1 VTTRAVH
8 PASNPLRGTVEVP
21 GDKSVSH
28 RALILGA
35 LAEGATRIENLA
47 PGADVG
53 ATRSCLGALGVRMES
68 EGETVVV
75 HGRGLEEPFTPCS
88 HALDAQNSGT
98 TTRLLMGVLSGQT
111 FEAEI
116 TGDDSLRRRPM
127 RRVAE
132 PLRQMG
138 AEIELQ
144 DGERAPVRIR
154 GRRPLRALRYELPV
168 PSAQVKSALLLAAL
182 YADEKSSVRDP
193 FGTRDHTERMLSAM
207 TTSEGLRKIG
217 DCITFRPTALH
228 GGCSISV
235 PRDVS
240 SASFFLAAAALVEGS
255 DVTLPG
261 VGLNPTRTGF
271 FEIIREMGGRVRVSG
286 RNEAEVE
293 PRGTLRARFSS
304 LRGLRVE
311 AKRLPALV
319 DEVPILAVLA
329 TQAHGATRIEGAG
342 ELRVKESN
350 RLEGVASN
358 LRRMGA
364 RAEVR
369 GDALCVEGPTPLR
382 GAEIDTTGDHR
393 LAMAFAVA
401 GLLAEGETVLSDA
414 QCVEVSYPGFFED
427 LERLSS

>member
-1 VTTRAVH
+1 
-8 PASNPLRGTVEVP
+8 
-21 GDKSVSH
+21 
-28 RALILGA
+28 
-35 LAEGATRIENLA
+35 
-47 PGADVG
+47 
-53 ATRSCLGALGVRMES
+53 
-68 EGETVVV
+68 
-75 HGRGLEEPFTPCS
+75 
-88 HALDAQNSGT
+88 
-98 TTRLLMGVLSGQT
+98 MGVLSGQT

-382 GAEIDTTGDHR
+382 GAEVDTTGDHR

-401 GLLAEGETVLSDA
+401 GLVAEGETVLSDA

-427 LERLSS
+427 LEKLSS